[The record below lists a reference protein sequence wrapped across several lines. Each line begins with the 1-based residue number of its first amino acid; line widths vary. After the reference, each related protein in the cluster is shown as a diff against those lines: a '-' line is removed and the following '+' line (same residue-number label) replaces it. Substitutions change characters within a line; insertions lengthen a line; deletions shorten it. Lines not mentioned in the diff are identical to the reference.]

1 MIIITKIL
9 IQEIGRREEDDMA
22 IAQAFMVGGDSGP
35 EDLKAPG
42 NIKLDD
48 GREILIREWKPC
60 ARMDDVVSVTVEGI
74 LTRMPNQ
81 SSPMQINRPGPPY
94 YKWL

>member
-1 MIIITKIL
+1 
-9 IQEIGRREEDDMA
+9 MA
-22 IAQAFMVGGDSGP
+22 MAPEFMVGDDSGP
-35 EDLKAPG
+35 EDLKVPG

-48 GREILIREWKPC
+48 GREILIRNWMPR
-60 ARMDDVVSVTVEGI
+60 AAMDGVVSVTVEGV

-81 SSPMQINRPGPPY
+81 PKTVRRFRPGPPY